1 MMCTVLKV
9 KRSGYYGWLKSQEK
23 PNKDKELV
31 SLIKEIFNDSRKTY
45 GSRRIKRA
53 LEDKRHTVSRRKIC
67 RLMKE
72 NGLFCKAKRKFKVTT
87 NSNHKHPIAP
97 NLLERKFNVTAANKF
112 FVGDITYVNTKEGWL
127 YLAVVIDLFSRKVVG
142 WSMDKNMTSTLV
154 NDALLMALWS
164 RRPPKGLIWHT
175 DQGCQYASES
185 HRNLLKEH
193 GIVQSMS
200 RRGNCWDNAVSESFF
215 HTLKIELD
223 FKQIFESR
231 EQAKQEIF
239 EYIEVFYNKKRMHS
253 SINYLSPQEFEIAAL
268 AA

>member
-1 MMCTVLKV
+1 MCTVLKV
-9 KRSGYYGWLKSQEK
+9 KRSGYYEWLKSQEK
-23 PNKDKELV
+23 PNKDDELV
-31 SLIKEIFNDSRKTY
+31 FLIKEIIKDSRQTD
-45 GSRRIKRA
+45 GSRRIKQA
-53 LEDKRHTVSRRKIC
+53 LEDKGHTVSRRKIC

-97 NLLERKFNVTAANKF
+97 NLLKRKFNVTAPNKF
-112 FVGDITYVNTKEGWL
+112 FVGDITYINTKEGWL
-127 YLAVVIDLFSRKVVG
+127 YLAVVIDLFSRKIVG
-142 WSMDKNMTSTLV
+142 WSMDKNMTSALV
-154 NDALLMALWS
+154 NDALLMALWN
-164 RRPPKGLIWHT
+164 RRPAKGLIWHT

-239 EYIEVFYNKKRMHS
+239 EYIEVFYNNKRMHS
-253 SINYLSPQEFEIAAL
+253 SINYLSPQEFEISAL